1 MGAAGKLA
9 ALILAAGFSSRMGS
23 FKPLLPLGEI
33 TVIERAVGNFFAAGL
48 QDVKVVVG
56 HRAEEVSSVLK
67 GMGVQIIINGEYA
80 RGMFSSV
87 KVGVSSFEPEV
98 QAFFLLPGDNP
109 LIKQH
114 TIKEITKAYR
124 ESRAGIIYPCF
135 NGERGHPPLI
145 SSRYINNILSWDQQ
159 GGLRALLNQY
169 EADALDVEVA
179 DQGVLM
185 DMDIPVDYRNVVE
198 KFSREGIPAE
208 PECFALLTKL
218 SVPNRVIN
226 HAKAVAQLAEKISLA
241 LNAAGCNLDLEL
253 VKAAG
258 LLHDLAR
265 GEPDHARAG
274 AILLRELGYP
284 KVAEIVA
291 SHMDIILAPK
301 NEISEGM
308 IVYLAD
314 KLVKGDRV
322 IPLEVRF
329 QETQAM
335 YTGEPAILEA
345 ITRRLNNARK
355 IKEQIENIIALPIET
370 VLKKSS

>member
-1 MGAAGKLA
+1 MGATGKLA

-23 FKPLLPLGEI
+23 FKPLLPLGEV
-33 TVIERAVGNFFAAGL
+33 TVIERAVGNFLAAGL
-48 QDVKVVVG
+48 QDIRVVVG
-56 HRAEEVSSVLK
+56 HRADEIISVLK
-67 GMGVQIIINGEYA
+67 DMEVQIIINGEYA

-124 ESRAGIIYPCF
+124 ESQAGIIYPCF

-145 SSRYINNILSWDQQ
+145 SYRYINNILSWDQQ

-274 AILLRELGYP
+274 ARLLRELGYP

-314 KLVKGDRV
+314 KLVKGDQ
-322 IPLEVRF
+322 IITLEARF

-345 ITRRLNNARK
+345 ITRRLNNALR